1 MKLLA
6 KSPIAIAVMVLSILF
21 SSFFGCGRSLKKLR
35 HDVENY
41 FYDGDG
47 GDGYSIQNDIQTLS
61 ANVNNLKVIASRYTD
76 TVDGLEE
83 KITRMN
89 DARRALTDTKNIED
103 KYAAVSALID
113 EVNSVYNALV
123 PDDMN
128 KTDRGF
134 RSSLYE
140 DIMST
145 VQRISHNG
153 YNDEV
158 LKFNS
163 ALDKFPAKQIARLL
177 GINPMPLY
185 N

>member
-1 MKLLA
+1 
-6 KSPIAIAVMVLSILF
+6 MVLSIIF
-21 SSFFGCGRSLKKLR
+21 SSFLGCGRSLKKLR
-35 HDVENY
+35 QDVENY
-41 FYDGDG
+41 FYDGDE

-83 KITRMN
+83 KIERMN
-89 DARRALTDTKNIED
+89 DARRTLTDTKDID
-103 KYAAVSALID
+103 AKYSAVSALID

-123 PDDMN
+123 PEDMN

-140 DIMST
+140 EIMST

-153 YNDEV
+153 YNDKV
-158 LKFNS
+158 LKFN
-163 ALDKFPAKQIARLL
+163 AILDKFPAKQVAKLI
-177 GINPMPLY
+177 GIKPMPLY
-185 N
+185 S